1 MSSNKIISV
10 NNLFSVYN
18 ENEDNQYV
26 ALSNINFDFDQNK
39 IYFIIGNSG
48 SGKSTLVTH
57 FNGLI
62 NTKYGEIN
70 IYPDTKKINNET
82 SNLIDCVFD
91 NNLKQYFLKDTKFDD
106 IICLNTNKLSLKS
119 TKSLLQ
125 IVTRRKIS
133 KIQINKSLHNVVKN
147 IATSDQIS
155 ELDLRIQNNETIKSF
170 EKNKENKL
178 FKNKCFVNVQ

>member
-26 ALSNINFDFDQNK
+26 ALSNINFDFEQNK

-62 NTKYGEIN
+62 NTKYGQID
-70 IYPDTKKINNET
+70 IYPDSKKINKKT
-82 SNLIDCVFD
+82 LNLIDGILS
-91 NNLKQYFLKDTKFDD
+91 NEISNEFLNSKFDD
-106 IICLNTNKLSLKS
+106 I
-119 TKSLLQ
+119 
-125 IVTRRKIS
+125 V
-133 KIQINKSLHNVVKN
+133 
-147 IATSDQIS
+147 
-155 ELDLRIQNNETIKSF
+155 
-170 EKNKENKL
+170 
-178 FKNKCFVNVQ
+178 